1 MSKSKSSTTRRRL
14 ARVGLATSAATAL
27 FAAATATPAFAVAG
41 TLALS
46 QSTGPV
52 NGGNT
57 IVATLATTPT
67 SPNPTTFTSTSAV
80 LFVAPTGT
88 TAATC
93 PSTYPTTAPSPTMV
107 VSGSPNLKLLGSTK
121 LAIVVPTGLSTVN
134 AKYAVCAFANANSG
148 ALLIGSSSYT
158 VGTPPT
164 IAAVNGVVPVSGP
177 AQGGT
182 TITVTGT
189 GFVANTTAAPNNT
202 TATIDGI
209 PLTNINVGAGGTS
222 FTATTPAH
230 ASGGPFTLSITTP
243 GGVVNTLAG
252 STTKAT
258 LFNYTNGITIS
269 PNTAPNTNGSTD
281 LDILGV
287 GFANFTFD
295 ATTGNT
301 PDAGTAHVYLTSGA
315 YNPTGATTST
325 TGTKTNWEKT
335 ECINVLVIADTEL
348 LCSLPL
354 NHTYDSSAALI
365 TGPAAR
371 TAAVV
376 TTSGS
381 KTITSANAAF
391 TQADVG
397 LPISNSGDSNNTFP
411 ANTTIASVQSPT
423 SATLSANAA
432 YTNSTAL
439 AGTSIGG
446 PLALTSA
453 TGSTT
458 SNKLTSVTPPVS
470 QAAVGRIV
478 TSAANLTLPAN
489 TTVTAVSADGATIT
503 LSAMPTATAQATA
516 TDVTIT
522 PSVPVANGTYTVTVV
537 NNGAPYANIQ
547 DPNYLPTI
555 ISSGSTFTVADY

>member
-1 MSKSKSSTTRRRL
+1 MSKSKTNTTRRRL
-14 ARVGLATSAATAL
+14 VRAGLATSAATAL
-27 FAAATATPAFAVAG
+27 FAAATASPAFAVAG

-57 IVATLATTPT
+57 IVATLATNPT
-67 SPNPTTFTSTSAV
+67 TPNPTAFTSTSAV
-80 LFVAPTGT
+80 LFVAPVGT
-88 TAATC
+88 ATASC
-93 PSTYPTTAPSPTMV
+93 PATYPTVAPSATMV
-107 VSGSPNLKLLGSTK
+107 VSGSPNLKLLGPSK
-121 LAIVVPTGLSTVN
+121 LAIVVPTGLSVVN
-134 AKYAVCAFANANSG
+134 TKYAVCSYATANSG
-148 ALLIGSSSYT
+148 ALLIAGSSYT

-164 IAAVNGVVPVSGP
+164 IAAVNGLIPVSGP

-182 TITVTGT
+182 TITVTGS

-202 TATIDGI
+202 TATLDGL
-209 PLTNINVGAGGTS
+209 PLTNINVAGGGGS
-222 FTATTPAH
+222 FTAITPAH
-230 ASGGPFTLSITTP
+230 APGGPFTLTVTTP
-243 GGVVNTLAG
+243 GGTVNNLAG
-252 STTKAT
+252 TTTKASM
-258 LFNYTNGITIS
+258 FNYTNGITIS
-269 PNTAPNTNGSTD
+269 PNTAPNTNGSAD

-295 ATTGNT
+295 TTNGNT
-301 PDAGTAHVYLTSGA
+301 PDSGTAHVYLTSGA
-315 YNPTGATTST
+315 YNATGASTST
-325 TGTKTNWEKT
+325 TGVKTNPEKT

-354 NHTYDSSAALI
+354 NHTFDTSAALVV
-365 TGPAAR
+365 GPVAR

-381 KTITSANAAF
+381 KTITSANASF

-397 LPISNSGDSNNTFP
+397 LPINNSGDTNSTFP

-423 SATLSANAA
+423 SATLSANAG
-432 YTNSTAL
+432 YTNNPAL
-439 AGTSIGG
+439 ASTSIGG
-446 PLALTSA
+446 PLLLASA

-458 SNKLTSVTPPVS
+458 SNKLTAVSPPVS

-503 LSAMPTATAQATA
+503 LSATPTATAQATA
-516 TDVTIT
+516 TDVSIT
-522 PSVPVANGTYTVTVV
+522 PSVPVTNGTYTITVV

-547 DPNYLPTI
+547 DPDFLPTI